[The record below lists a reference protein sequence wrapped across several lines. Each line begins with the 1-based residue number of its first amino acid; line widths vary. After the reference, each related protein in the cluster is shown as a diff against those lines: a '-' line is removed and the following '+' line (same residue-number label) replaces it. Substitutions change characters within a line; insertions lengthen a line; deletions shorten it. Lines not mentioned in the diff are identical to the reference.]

1 MQKVDVQNVDVQ
13 GVDAQQ
19 VDVQELDVKTIDHR
33 DSRLAKLEWLGGSR
47 FAKCWLAENR
57 LAECRFTAGRRGEY
71 QECRRSTCRAWRAGG
86 QRAQESIDMQS
97 EARKHGRADVSAEG
111 KGGEMPKKLRKVPK
125 PPGLTG

>member
-33 DSRLAKLEWLGGSR
+33 DNRLAKPEWLGGNR
-47 FAKCWLAENR
+47 FAKCWLAEKR
-57 LAECRFTAGRRGEY
+57 LAECRITTGRQGEY
-71 QECRRSTCRAWRAGG
+71 QYCRRSTCKARRAGG

-111 KGGEMPKKLRKVPK
+111 KGELSPTNSKTAK
-125 PPGLTG
+125 PLSRTA